1 MADSEAKEKIEKKA
15 LGQDFTGAHELFAE
29 LCHPVTGE
37 IDPEWY
43 RLRLRFRRPFMYH
56 LSMHSP
62 FGRLLKRLMDI
73 VGGIT
78 AVLMLSPVFLI
89 TAAAI
94 RLESTGPIFFTQRRV
109 GLGGKEFPFYK
120 FRSMVVNAEELKA
133 KLMAQNESGQGVIFK
148 MKNDPRVTR
157 VGRIIRKFSIDELPQ
172 FYNVIRGDMSLVGPR
187 PPVPGEV
194 VQYQVDAW
202 KRLAVYP
209 GLTCVWQV
217 SGRSSIGFEDQVKL
231 DVNYILRQD
240 IFYDIVLV
248 FKTVPA
254 VLKGEG
260 AF

>member
-1 MADSEAKEKIEKKA
+1 MASAPAGGKVLDQ
-15 LGQDFTGAHELFAE
+15 GQEGLEFTPRLFAE
-29 LCHPVTGE
+29 LTNPVTGE

-43 RLRLRFRRPFMYH
+43 RMRLRFRNPVKYA

-62 FGRLLKRLMDI
+62 SGRMLKRALDVVFSLCAIAALM
-73 VGGIT
+73 
-78 AVLMLSPVFLI
+78 PVFVV
-89 TAAAI
+89 TALAI
-94 RLESTGPIFFTQRRV
+94 RFESKGPVFFTQRRV
-109 GLGGKEFPFYK
+109 GLGGKEFPFFK
-120 FRSMVVNAEELKA
+120 FRSMVPNAEALKA
-133 KLMAQNESGQGVIFK
+133 QLMAQNESGQGVIFK

-172 FYNVIRGDMSLVGPR
+172 FYNVLRGDMSVVGPR

-202 KRLAVYP
+202 KRLAVVP

-217 SGRSSIGFEDQVKL
+217 SGRSSIGFQDQVKL
-231 DVNYILRQD
+231 DVDYILRQD
-240 IFYDIVLV
+240 IFFDIWLIYR
-248 FKTVPA
+248 TVPA